1 MSELFIRLYLDED
14 VDVLL
19 ANLVQARGFDAATT
33 HQSGQRGKSDS
44 EQLAFAV
51 TQNRTMLTHNRA
63 DFEHIAQEY
72 FEGQQS
78 YPGIIIAVR
87 RPVYDLAQ
95 RVLIILNAVTA
106 DEMQD
111 NIRYI

>member
-19 ANLVQARGFDAATT
+19 ANLVQARGFDVATT
-33 HQSGQRGKSDS
+33 PHSDQRGKSDA

-51 TQNRTMLTHNRA
+51 TQNRTLLTHNRS
-63 DFEHIAQEY
+63 DFEHLAQEY
-72 FEGQQS
+72 FEREQT

-106 DEMQD
+106 DEMRD
-111 NIRYI
+111 SVRYI